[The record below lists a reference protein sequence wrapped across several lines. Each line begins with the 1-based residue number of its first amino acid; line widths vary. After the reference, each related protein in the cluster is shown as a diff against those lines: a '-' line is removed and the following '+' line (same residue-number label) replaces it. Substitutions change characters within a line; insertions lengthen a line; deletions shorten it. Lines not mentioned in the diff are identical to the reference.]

1 MYLWYMHSLCL
12 SLCLSFQVSE
22 LKKELDAQNREKNAL
37 EVRSNEAEKKMHEF
51 ISKLE
56 KVI

>member
-1 MYLWYMHSLCL
+1 MHPIRL
-12 SLCLSFQVSE
+12 SFVSFQVNE

-37 EVRSNEAEKKMHEF
+37 EVRSNEAQKKMDKI

-56 KVI
+56 KVS